1 MALKPCRECSAE
13 VSTSAFSCPHC
24 GVRNPVRSSALGYAG
39 LIVIG
44 IVIFAAVSGHN
55 ADLPATSAEPP
66 PPSLQSDVLKR
77 AEELRKTLKVTDS
90 CETIASAVAI
100 KTNAVIGLRAN
111 DIIALT
117 HPATSE
123 IDLGCPTKDGS
134 FISIFWETSKPPPA
148 FFDFVAKAG
157 SVFASVAEL
166 EVRSKAQKCLND
178 AIRANNGSAE
188 LKAGQ
193 VTYYCSAGR
202 NFGGLSEVNI
212 ERGP

>member
-1 MALKPCRECSAE
+1 MALEPCRECGAE
-13 VSTSAFSCPHC
+13 VSTSAFSCPHR
-24 GVRNPVRSSALGYAG
+24 GVRNPVRSSALGCAG
-39 LIVIG
+39 LVVIG

-55 ADLPATSAEPP
+55 ADKPAMSPESQ
-66 PPSLQSDVLKR
+66 PSLQSDVLIR
-77 AEELRKTLKVTDS
+77 AEELRKALNVTDS
-90 CETIASAVAI
+90 CEAIASAIAI

-111 DIIALT
+111 DVIALT

-123 IDLGCPTKDGS
+123 IDLDCPTKDGS
-134 FISIFWETSKPPPA
+134 FISIFSDTSKPPAA

-157 SVFASVAEL
+157 SVFASVAES
-166 EVRSKAQKCLND
+166 EVRSKAQRCLND